1 MALTLLWTS
10 PVARAVR
17 LGDLRV
23 AVAAQLADSESQQSL
38 TRQPKDSPAW
48 AAAARDGD
56 STCGRLDSEAL
67 RLACNCS
74 RVRCS
79 ESDSAAGPSPS
90 HAKA

>member
-23 AVAAQLADSESQQSL
+23 AVAAQLADSESRQSL
-38 TRQPKDSPAW
+38 TRQPKESPAW

-79 ESDSAAGPSPS
+79 ESDSAAGPS